1 MSWRT
6 FGLLQ
11 LAMMVLGATFLWW
24 FKFPD
29 PGEALA
35 DSITAGATAAYAE
48 IMAIR
53 LGWWR

>member
-11 LAMMVLGATFLWW
+11 LTTMVMGATFLWW

-35 DSITAGATAAYAE
+35 DTVTAAATAAYAE
-48 IMAIR
+48 VMAIR
-53 LGWWR
+53 ISWWR